1 VGREVVPMPPASS
14 SSSAAGRPTTALG
27 AAALRVRWD
36 RVGRTA
42 LLVLLAV
49 VALAYVGP
57 ARSLLS
63 TMRTSHAKQ
72 AELHAL
78 EREHDALLRRARELR
93 DPSAVQAEARRLGM
107 VRPGERPYVV
117 QNLPDR

>member
-1 VGREVVPMPPASS
+1 VVVVPPASS
-14 SSSAAGRPTTALG
+14 AARRPAPTTALG

-42 LLVLLAV
+42 LLVLLFL

-63 TMRTSHAKQ
+63 TWHESSAKRAQ
-72 AELHAL
+72 LQQL
-78 EREHDALLRRARELR
+78 QREHEGLLRRARELR
-93 DPSAVQAEARRLGM
+93 DPQTVQAEARRLGM
-107 VRPGERPYVV
+107 VKPGERSYVV
-117 QNLPDR
+117 TGLPKD

>member
-1 VGREVVPMPPASS
+1 MPPASS
-14 SSSAAGRPTTALG
+14 VARRPTTTLG

-42 LLVLLAV
+42 LLLVLLA

-63 TMRTSHAKQ
+63 TWHESSAKQ
-72 AELHAL
+72 AQLQRLQH
-78 EREHDALLRRARELR
+78 EHDALLSRARQLR
-93 DPSAVQAEARRLGM
+93 DPRTVQAEARRLGM
-107 VRPGERPYVV
+107 VKPGERSYVV
-117 QNLPDR
+117 RNLPQD

>member
-1 VGREVVPMPPASS
+1 MPPAG
-14 SSSAAGRPTTALG
+14 SATAASRRRAPARPTAATALG

-42 LLVLLAV
+42 LLLVLLA

-63 TMRTSHAKQ
+63 TWHESSAKQ
-72 AELHAL
+72 AQLQRLQH
-78 EREHDALLRRARELR
+78 EHDALLTRATELR
-93 DPSAVQAEARRLGM
+93 DPRTVQTEARRLGM
-107 VRPGERPYVV
+107 VQPGERSYVV
-117 QNLPDR
+117 GNLPRD

>member
-1 VGREVVPMPPASS
+1 MPPAG
-14 SSSAAGRPTTALG
+14 SATARRPPPRPVAATALG

-42 LLVLLAV
+42 LLLVLFA

-63 TMRTSHAKQ
+63 TWHDSNAKQ
-72 AELHAL
+72 AQLRQL
-78 EREHDALLRRARELR
+78 QQEHDALLRRARELR
-93 DPSAVQAEARRLGM
+93 DTRTVQAEARRLGM
-107 VRPGERPYVV
+107 VKPGERSYVV
-117 QNLPDR
+117 RELPED

>member
-1 VGREVVPMPPASS
+1 VPPASS
-14 SSSAAGRPTTALG
+14 AARRPPAATALG

-42 LLVLLAV
+42 LLLVLLA

-63 TMRTSHAKQ
+63 TWHEKGAKQ
-72 AELHAL
+72 AQVQQLQQ
-78 EREHDALLRRARELR
+78 EHDALLRHARELR
-93 DPSAVQAEARRLGM
+93 DPRTVQAEARRLGM
-107 VRPGERPYVV
+107 VKPGERSYVV
-117 QNLPDR
+117 SDLPGD

>member
-1 VGREVVPMPPASS
+1 MPPASS
-14 SSSAAGRPTTALG
+14 AARRPAPTTALG

-42 LLVLLAV
+42 LLLLLLA

-63 TMRTSHAKQ
+63 TWHESNAKQ
-72 AELHAL
+72 ARLQTL
-78 EREHDALLRRARELR
+78 EREHDALLRRAKELR
-93 DPSAVQAEARRLGM
+93 DPRTVQAEARRLGM
-107 VRPGERPYVV
+107 VRPGEHPYVV
-117 QNLPDR
+117 RDLPSD